1 MSINVGIDF
10 SKLNII
16 DYIEELKK
24 KTQMKIFK
32 DDKGMYSTY
41 IPCSEAKGNG
51 VYAEAKPSKFMVQ
64 LPKGRELKNK
74 SIIMLKS
81 GFIANT
87 KKKKDDKYN
96 YYDKLIIKDYDL
108 LEEGIDEVQK
118 TKQPKQEPQDSF
130 AFDIG
135 QDELPF

>member
-1 MSINVGIDF
+1 MSINIGIDF
-10 SKLNII
+10 NKLNDK

-24 KTQMKIFK
+24 RTQMKIFK
-32 DDKGMYSTY
+32 DDKGMYETY

-51 VYAEAKPSKFMVQ
+51 VYEKAKPSKFIVQ
-64 LPKGRELKNK
+64 LPKGTELKNQ

-81 GFIANT
+81 GFIADT
-87 KKKKDDKYN
+87 KKKKEDAYDYYN
-96 YYDKLIIKDYDL
+96 KLIIIDYEL
-108 LEEGIDEVQK
+108 LEEGTDEVQK
-118 TKQPKQEPQDSF
+118 TRQPKQEPQASF